1 MINSAADEGMPQLLS
16 DNKTIVFSTNGFSGY
31 GEYDIYVSYR
41 LDETWKNWSEPQNLG
56 KKINSNDFD
65 GLPFYDERD
74 EKLYFIQAID
84 GIQYLKQ
91 VTIPKSDLMKS

>member
-1 MINSAADEGMPQLLS
+1 
-16 DNKTIVFSTNGFSGY
+16 
-31 GEYDIYVSYR
+31 
-41 LDETWKNWSEPQNLG
+41 
-56 KKINSNDFD
+56 
-65 GLPFYDERD
+65 LPFYDERD